1 MGYLFLT
8 RVPQGEFSVKSISIL
23 FRPARALACA
33 AALAMGFASADAQT
47 MLDVY
52 QGPRQF
58 ALGGAGVALPDRGR
72 SANYNPALPALSFP
86 RNRIGIA
93 LHPTWRDAFQQDF
106 RNKDWNA
113 PLPFAGDLET
123 MAGSLLAW
131 PAAYFPRFG
140 YLALDRSSFHSEWT
154 PDWELQCHA
163 LTWSVA
169 PDFAGEPGFDTA
181 FTWTGGITLKH
192 SESRYIV
199 SRNDAFTGTD
209 ILEENVQEGFAF
221 DLGWAWRWTRIPF
234 LPGLRAN
241 LGLAFLNLGPTIY
254 PERNAVHYYNFGEA
268 TPAEYRVGWSL
279 EYRPFEPLAWA
290 GRKWSPLRILATQE
304 FEKEFWMYG
313 SDGNPRPFFI
323 SFFKDMHKNPDRY
336 YDETYLNAGL
346 EFTLAEVLY
355 LRAGRGRNTYYWL
368 HPTWSFGY
376 GFNSGP
382 LFRNLFFSYE
392 YARVLNLGAGRVK
405 DEDEFGNRSWSPSPR
420 EYGFQLG
427 YLF

>member
-1 MGYLFLT
+1 MGYLFPT
-8 RVPQGEFSVKSISIL
+8 RVPQGDFSVKSISIL

-33 AALAMGFASADAQT
+33 AALATGFATADAQT

-113 PLPFAGDLET
+113 PLPFAGDAET

-131 PAAYFPRFG
+131 PAVYFPRFG
-140 YLALDRSSFHSEWT
+140 YLGLDKTSFHAEWS
-154 PDWELQCHA
+154 PGLKMECHA

-169 PDFAGEPGFDTA
+169 PDFAGEPDLDSA
-181 FTWTGGITLKH
+181 FTWTGGLTLKRF
-192 SESRYIV
+192 ESRIPTY
-199 SRNDAFTGTD
+199 RFDPLTGQELFD
-209 ILEENVQEGFAF
+209 DFIQEGFAF
-221 DLGWAWRWTRIPF
+221 DLGWAWRWSRIPF
-234 LPGLRAN
+234 LPGLRAT
-241 LGLAFLNLGPTIY
+241 LGVAFLNLGPTIF
-254 PERNAVHYYNFGEA
+254 PEGYSRHRYDYGDPA
-268 TPAEYRVGWSL
+268 PAEYRAGWSL
-279 EYRPFEPLAWA
+279 EYRPFGPLVWA
-290 GRKWSPLRILATQE
+290 HRKWSPLRVIATQE

-336 YDETYLNAGL
+336 YEETYVNAGVEL
-346 EFTLAEVLY
+346 TLAEVLY

-368 HPTWSFGY
+368 QPTWSFGY

-382 LFRNLFFSYE
+382 LFRNWFFSYE

-405 DEDEFGNRSWSPSPR
+405 DGDETGYRPWSPSPR
-420 EYGFQLG
+420 EYGFQVG